1 MKKVDQAKL
10 AAIKAAVSSISETL
24 KGGTTGG
31 LQNHTDASGDTKM
44 AGQRNSYLDK
54 IAEAVAAAE
63 EQAAADQAANAQQ
76 EPEME
81 MSPEEEE
88 LVASLAAQG
97 LDENQ
102 IMEVLGGIEEESAML
117 EEAQEAQ
124 ADAIVEELS
133 AQGLAPE
140 EILEVV
146 AANAE
151 EEAMAEAEQD
161 QIAAMHG
168 YVPYLDKQA
177 GVWQDTLKRILA
189 PGKKV
194 VRSYQMSQA
203 GNPAGVIGGRFKSL
217 GTAGKRMWNSGAM
230 GQAQMI
236 GAPVAG
242 IAGLGGA
249 GYAAMPEPS
258 WQDRFAAL
266 QGYNPYIDKRAAI
279 ADKAKRVMQAVA
291 APGKKALDSYRLSQA
306 GNPAGVM
313 GGRFKSLRTAGKRM
327 WNSGAMGQAQMIGVP
342 ALGIAG
348 LGGAGYAMQ
357 PEPAP
362 WYTLEGLRDML
373 AYNNGYNPYLDKQ
386 ANAFTQGMGR
396 VGSAIAN
403 PLQQAR
409 QAYALRMGMSHAGR
423 FGGRLNAVRDAAAR
437 MWNTGAMGQAQ
448 MIGAPA
454 LGVAG
459 LGAAGYAAMPEEEA
473 WYDRFAG
480 YDQYNPYIDKTA
492 ANWGALAAP
501 AWGAVKGFGQR
512 AGQFVKGLPGMAAAN
527 PWATAGIGAGLAT
540 GIGAGAYGL
549 MNQEPSPDEQE
560 FVQWLLNTPEGQ
572 QYLAAAAGGLGGA
585 ALGAGA
591 GYMAGGGMGAGIGA
605 GLGALGGGFAGYNMP
620 DYTGQY

>member
-76 EPEME
+76 DPGME

-249 GYAAMPEPS
+249 GYAAMPEPT

-266 QGYNPYIDKRAAI
+266 QGYNPYIDKRAA
-279 ADKAKRVMQAVA
+279 VA
-291 APGKKALDSYRLSQA
+291 ATGKKVLKAVTAPFRDMAWSAGQNRKANLSGLTKVRNVLRAGWNPDSPYRNVSRA
-306 GNPAGVM
+306 AMV
-313 GGRFKSLRTAGKRM
+313 
-327 WNSGAMGQAQMIGVP
+327 GAP
-342 ALGIAG
+342 ALGVAG
-348 LGGAGYAMQ
+348 LGGAGYAAFG
-357 PEPAP
+357 PEDAP
-362 WYTLEGLRDML
+362 WYTPEGIRDML
-373 AYNNGYNPYLDKQ
+373 AYNNAYNQYLDKQ

-403 PLQQAR
+403 PIQQAR
-409 QAYALRMGMSHAGR
+409 QAYAIRMGMSHAGR

-501 AWGAVKGFGQR
+501 AWGAVKGFGQK

-605 GLGALGGGFAGYNMP
+605 GIGALGGGFAGYNTP
-620 DYTGQY
+620 DYMGQY

>member
-1 MKKVDQAKL
+1 
-10 AAIKAAVSSISETL
+10 
-24 KGGTTGG
+24 
-31 LQNHTDASGDTKM
+31 
-44 AGQRNSYLDK
+44 
-54 IAEAVAAAE
+54 
-63 EQAAADQAANAQQ
+63 
-76 EPEME
+76 ME

-88 LVASLAAQG
+88 LVANLAAQG

-102 IMEVLGGIEEESAML
+102 IMEVLAGIEEESAML

-151 EEAMAEAEQD
+151 EEAMAEAQQD

-177 GVWQDTLKRILA
+177 GVWQDTLKRILSPVQRA
-189 PGKKV
+189 GRAIADPARQATGMYKEKMK
-194 VRSYQMSQA
+194 MSHA
-203 GNPAGVIGGRFKSL
+203 GRFGGRLNAGVA
-217 GTAGKRMWNSGAM
+217 AGKRMWNSGAM

-242 IAGLGGA
+242 IAGLGAA
-249 GYAAMPEPS
+249 GYAAMPEPT

-266 QGYNPYIDKRAAI
+266 QGYNPYIDKRAA
-279 ADKAKRVMQAVA
+279 VA
-291 APGKKALDSYRLSQA
+291 ATGKKVLKAVTAPFRDMAWSAGQNRKANLSGLTKVRNVLRAGWNPDSPYRNVSRA
-306 GNPAGVM
+306 AMV
-313 GGRFKSLRTAGKRM
+313 
-327 WNSGAMGQAQMIGVP
+327 GAP
-342 ALGIAG
+342 ALGVAG
-348 LGGAGYAMQ
+348 LGGAGYAAFG
-357 PEPAP
+357 PEDAP
-362 WYTLEGLRDML
+362 WYTPEGIRDML
-373 AYNNGYNPYLDKQ
+373 AYNNAYNQYLDKQ
-386 ANAFTQGMGR
+386 ANAFTQGVGR
-396 VGSAIAN
+396 IGNQAWQGAKRWGRNTGQFMMKNPMVPAAAIGI
-403 PLQQAR
+403 PGL
-409 QAYALRMGMSHAGR
+409 AYAINQGVETSRPWVAGTAVGLGAGAGSMLGTL
-423 FGGRLNAVRDAAAR
+423 GGGLINGWEGAGQGAVA
-437 MWNTGAMGQAQ
+437 GSLLG
-448 MIGAPA
+448 A
-454 LGVAG
+454 LGG
-459 LGAAGYAAMPEEEA
+459 GAAGYYYPELA
-473 WYDRFAG
+473 DSAYKNAG
-480 YDQYNPYIDKTA
+480 YDQYNPYFDALAAYGNYNPYMDKTA

-560 FVQWLLNTPEGQ
+560 FVEWLLNTPEGQ